1 MRNSDVII
9 QTLSERGVN
18 YVFGISAGTV
28 SSIFDAI
35 NDYDIEPIITKNEAG
50 AAYAASRYAA
60 ITNKLAVCVF
70 AGGVGINNAIN
81 GIAEAMRSKVP
92 LLVISG
98 YVHRWQIGKGAIQ
111 ELDTENILKPI
122 TKYSK
127 TILDENKLKGEL
139 VKAIDLAMTPPYGP
153 VHISIPIDIQ
163 ISEAKFI
170 GNEADSFVEGYYEGS
185 KSEAAVTLDEDKI
198 IECNEYDLEQLEL
211 ATKLIDNEE
220 YGLIMVGRGCSG
232 LGDEVKAISRHLN
245 WPVITTPQAKG
256 VVSCDFELNL
266 GNYGFSSTDQ
276 ALNFVDTGS
285 YSCLLVLGSSL
296 GESATRN
303 YNDILVKGKKI
314 IQIDWDKKELS
325 KIFKAD
331 INACYDL
338 RMAIPY
344 LTEKTD
350 KKKIYFKK
358 PEKLNSDYVKDH
370 TGLSFRLFL
379 ENIVDIVPKDTYFIS
394 DIGEYMNFLFKY
406 LPVKEGMDFD
416 ISLNY
421 GAMGSGVCGA
431 LGAHL
436 ALHKKRQVAVFVG
449 DGSFF
454 MNGTEI
460 LTAKHYNMPIIYFV
474 INNAMLGYVEHGHKY
489 LYGRSLKNG
498 FVQDRI
504 SISDMGKALGIKSI
518 QITDLDQLE
527 DVKSFLGQ
535 LSGPGIVELITD
547 GTEKVAVADRFKALN
562 NSSKVG

>member
-9 QTLSERGVN
+9 KTLSERGVKCI
-18 YVFGISAGTV
+18 FGISAGTV

-81 GIAEAMRSKVP
+81 GIAEAMRSKAP

-111 ELDTENILKPI
+111 ELDTKEILKPI

-127 TILDENKLKGEL
+127 TILDESQLVEEL
-139 VKAIDLAMTPPYGP
+139 SRAIELAMTPPYGP

-163 ISEAKFI
+163 ISEAKLEDIKDENFTRI
-170 GNEADSFVEGYYEGS
+170 SSYQSSEL
-185 KSEAAVTLDEDKI
+185 EAAVTLDEV
-198 IECNEYDLEQLEL
+198 IEGQEYDIRQLEL
-211 ATKLIDNEE
+211 ASKLIKNEE
-220 YGLIMVGRGCSG
+220 LGLILVGRGCSA
-232 LGDEVKAISRHLN
+232 LGNEIKALSRHLN

-256 VVSCDFELNL
+256 VISSDFELNL
-266 GNYGFSSTDQ
+266 GNYGFSSTDE
-276 ALNFVDTGS
+276 ALNFVDSGN

-303 YNDILVKGKKI
+303 YNDILVKGKKV
-314 IQIDWDKKELS
+314 IQIDWDKRELS
-325 KIFKAD
+325 KVFKAD
-331 INACYDL
+331 VEVYFDL
-338 RMAIPY
+338 KKAVPY
-344 LTEKTD
+344 LIEKTD
-350 KKKIYFKK
+350 KK
-358 PEKLNSDYVKDH
+358 NSILKRAEMPNAEYIKDH

-379 ENIVDIVPKDTYFIS
+379 ENIVDIVPRDTYFIS

-406 LPVKEGMDFD
+406 LPIKEGMGFD

-431 LGAHL
+431 LGAYL
-436 ALHKKRQVAVFVG
+436 ALQKKRQIAVFVG

-498 FVQDRI
+498 FIQDRI
-504 SISDMGKALGIKSI
+504 SISDMGQALGIKSM
-518 QITDLDQLE
+518 QISDLDQLE
-527 DVKSFLGQ
+527 EIRSFLEES
-535 LSGPGIVELITD
+535 SGPCIVELITD
-547 GTEKVAVADRFKALN
+547 GTEKVAVADRFKALS
-562 NSSKVG
+562 NSR